1 MREEGDN
8 QVIKCSADADCDIA
22 KSARCI
28 TSSKPIGGGEYTELV
43 LRLHHCSRDVHD
55 KIICRQHHNSSTS
68 VYCKIQPEQT
78 WLIRTIHTCINWM
91 RHNIQ
96 AI

>member
-1 MREEGDN
+1 MREEGYN
-8 QVIKCSADADCDIA
+8 QVIKCYADADCDIA
-22 KSARCI
+22 KSACCI
-28 TSSKPIGGGEYTELV
+28 TSSKPIGGGEYTEHV
-43 LRLHHCSRDVHD
+43 FITVPGMYMIRC
-55 KIICRQHHNSSTS
+55 ICRQHHNSSTS

-91 RHNIQ
+91 GHNIQ